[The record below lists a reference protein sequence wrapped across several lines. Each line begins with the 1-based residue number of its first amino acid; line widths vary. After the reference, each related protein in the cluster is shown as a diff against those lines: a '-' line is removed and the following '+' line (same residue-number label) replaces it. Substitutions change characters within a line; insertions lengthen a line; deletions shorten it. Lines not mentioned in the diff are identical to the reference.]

1 MAGYVVPQCRGGVPS
16 LNPPAGHGFQRRDHP
31 LTQKKAAAASGS
43 RIADPRIT
51 EQRNPRTAEIDL
63 ASPLEIVD
71 LIAAED
77 RTIPAAVHSQ
87 REAIARAIEAAEATF
102 RGGGRLFYV
111 GAGTSGRLGVLDA
124 SEMPPT
130 YGTDPEM
137 VQGIIAGGYAALT
150 RSQEGA
156 EDRLEG
162 AVEDLKERG
171 VRKGDFVVGIAAS
184 GTTPYVR
191 RALEHARSIGARTA
205 LVACS
210 PPPAET
216 VAAADIVILP
226 ITGPEVV
233 TGSTRMKAGTAT
245 KLVLN
250 TITTGAMI
258 RLGKTFGNLMVD
270 MRATNVKLVDRSQR
284 IVMEVCEVSRDDA
297 QALIDRAG
305 GVVKTAIVMHFLGG
319 TREDAERALEQSGGV
334 IRKAVGR
341 TPPPVR

>member
-1 MAGYVVPQCRGGVPS
+1 
-16 LNPPAGHGFQRRDHP
+16 
-31 LTQKKAAAASGS
+31 
-43 RIADPRIT
+43 
-51 EQRNPRTAEIDL
+51 
-63 ASPLEIVD
+63 VD
-71 LIAAED
+71 VISAED
-77 RTIPAAVHSQ
+77 RTVADAVHGQ
-87 REAIARAIEAAEATF
+87 RTAIAAAIEEAEATF
-102 RGGGRLFYV
+102 RRGGRLFYV

-156 EDRLEG
+156 EDTIEN
-162 AVEDLKERG
+162 AVKDLNQNG
-171 VRKGDFVVGIAAS
+171 VRKGDFVIGIAAS

-191 RALEHARSIGARTA
+191 RALEHARALGARTA

-210 PPPAET
+210 PPPPEAL
-216 VAAADIVILP
+216 AAADILIQP

-270 MRATNVKLVDRSQR
+270 LRATNEKLRDRSER
-284 IVMEVCEVSRDDA
+284 IMMEVCDVDRA
-297 QALIDRAG
+297 QARELLMGAG
-305 GVVKTAIVMHFLGG
+305 GVVKTAIVMHFKGVS
-319 TREDAERALEQSGGV
+319 RADAEHALGKSNGV
-334 IRKAVGR
+334 IRKAIGR
-341 TPPPVR
+341 NPPPVK

>member
-1 MAGYVVPQCRGGVPS
+1 MT
-16 LNPPAGHGFQRRDHP
+16 F
-31 LTQKKAAAASGS
+31 
-43 RIADPRIT
+43 IDPRLT
-51 EQRNPRTAEIDL
+51 ERRNPRSADIDL

-71 LIAAED
+71 LINAED
-77 RTIPAAVHSQ
+77 QTVPAAVASQ
-87 REAIARAIEAAEATF
+87 REAIARAVEEAEATF
-102 RGGGRLFYV
+102 RRGGRLFYV

-124 SEMPPT
+124 SECPPT

-137 VQGIIAGGYAALT
+137 VQGIIAGGHKALT

-156 EDRLEG
+156 EDRIEG
-162 AVEDLKERG
+162 AVEDLDAHG
-171 VRKGDFVVGIAAS
+171 VRAGDFVVGIAAS

-191 RALEHARSIGARTA
+191 RALAHARSVGARTG

-210 PPPAET
+210 PPPADTLEH
-216 VAAADIVILP
+216 VDILMLA

-270 MRATNVKLVDRSQR
+270 LRATNVKLRDRSER
-284 IVMEVCEVSRDDA
+284 ILMEVCDVTRE
-297 QALIDRAG
+297 RARELLGASG
-305 GVVKTAIVMHFLGG
+305 GVVKTAIVMQFLDVD
-319 TREDAERALEQSGGV
+319 REAAERALEEAGGV
-334 IRKAVGR
+334 IRRVVRRA
-341 TPPPVR
+341 PPPVPSP

>member
-1 MAGYVVPQCRGGVPS
+1 MP
-16 LNPPAGHGFQRRDHP
+16 
-31 LTQKKAAAASGS
+31 
-43 RIADPRIT
+43 RITDPRIT
-51 EQRNPRTAEIDL
+51 EKRNPRSANIDL

-77 RTIPAAVHSQ
+77 ARVPAAVHAQ
-87 REAIARAIEAAEATF
+87 REQIARAIEVAEATF
-102 RGGGRLFYV
+102 RRGGRLFYV

-137 VQGIIAGGYAALT
+137 VQGIIAGGHKALT

-156 EDRLEG
+156 EDRIES
-162 AVEDLKERG
+162 AVEDLDAHG
-171 VRKGDFVVGIAAS
+171 VRAGDFVVGIAAS

-191 RALEHARSIGARTA
+191 RALAHARSVGASTG

-210 PPPAET
+210 PPPEET
-216 VAAADIVILP
+216 VQLADILILA

-258 RLGKTFGNLMVD
+258 RLGKTYGNLMVD
-270 MRATNVKLVDRSQR
+270 LRATNKKLEDRSER
-284 IVMEVCEVSRDDA
+284 IVAEVCELSRQDA
-297 QALIDRAG
+297 RALLDRAG
-305 GVVKTAIVMHFLGG
+305 GTVKTAIVMHFLHTSRDDG
-319 TREDAERALEQSGGV
+319 ERALAKAGGI
-334 IRKAVGR
+334 IRRAIDR
-341 TPPPVR
+341 APPPVTDDTSHR